1 MLNDKYNY
9 TLNGIEHEIILNNT
23 LKIEQEPINDKI
35 LISIKYTLKYINDIF
50 DYNLIEYC
58 LVSNSLL
65 GFYIFN
71 GINIFN
77 STLEICISDIY
88 IHKIHKIQD
97 QIKNDGIDIHF
108 YEKYIKLSSIFI
120 DNIKIHIYIYLLE
133 NDSNDDTLKY
143 YNYKNNLLVH
153 KFYDIYP
160 IKKNKFE
167 EFEISVPNKIE
178 NILESYNFNLNYI
191 TFSKYKCNKNDKKI
205 IEEVEKSNI
214 QTLFKNN
221 LYKFISTIKPFLFNQ
236 DSVDKTIC

>member
-35 LISIKYTLKYINDIF
+35 LISNKYILKYINDIF

-58 LVSNSLL
+58 LVSHSLL

-88 IHKIHKIQD
+88 IHKIHKIED
-97 QIKNDGIDIHF
+97 QIKHDDIDIYF
-108 YEKYIKLSSIFI
+108 YEKYIKLSSVFV
-120 DNIKIHIYIYLLE
+120 DNIKTHIYIYLLE
-133 NDSNDDTLKY
+133 SDSNNDTLKY
-143 YNYKNNLLVH
+143 YNYKNNLLIH

-191 TFSKYKCNKNDKKI
+191 IFSKNKYNKNDKKI
-205 IEEVEKSNI
+205 IEEVEENNI

-221 LYKFISTIKPFLFNQ
+221 LYKFISTIKPSLF
-236 DSVDKTIC
+236 

>member
-1 MLNDKYNY
+1 M
-9 TLNGIEHEIILNNT
+9 E
-23 LKIEQEPINDKI
+23 
-35 LISIKYTLKYINDIF
+35 S
-50 DYNLIEYC
+50 
-58 LVSNSLL
+58 
-65 GFYIFN
+65 
-71 GINIFN
+71 
-77 STLEICISDIY
+77 
-88 IHKIHKIQD
+88 
-97 QIKNDGIDIHF
+97 
-108 YEKYIKLSSIFI
+108 
-120 DNIKIHIYIYLLE
+120 
-133 NDSNDDTLKY
+133 DSNNDTLKY
-143 YNYKNNLLVH
+143 YNYKNNLLIH

>member
-9 TLNGIEHEIILNNT
+9 TLNGIEHEIILNHT

-35 LISIKYTLKYINDIF
+35 LISNKYMLKYINDIF

-58 LVSNSLL
+58 LVSHSLL

-88 IHKIHKIQD
+88 IHKIHKIED
-97 QIKNDGIDIHF
+97 QIKHDDIDIYF
-108 YEKYIKLSSIFI
+108 YEKYIKLSSVFV
-120 DNIKIHIYIYLLE
+120 DNIKTHIYIYLLE
-133 NDSNDDTLKY
+133 SDSNNDTLKY
-143 YNYKNNLLVH
+143 YNYKNNLLIH

-191 TFSKYKCNKNDKKI
+191 IFSKNKYNKNDKKI
-205 IEEVEKSNI
+205 IEEVEENNI

-221 LYKFISTIKPFLFNQ
+221 LYKFISTIKPSLF
-236 DSVDKTIC
+236 

>member
-35 LISIKYTLKYINDIF
+35 LISNKYMLKYINDIF

-97 QIKNDGIDIHF
+97 QIKNDDIDIYF
-108 YEKYIKLSSIFI
+108 YEKYIKLSSVFV
-120 DNIKIHIYIYLLE
+120 DNIKTHIYIYLLE
-133 NDSNDDTLKY
+133 SDSNNDTLKY
-143 YNYKNNLLVH
+143 YNYKNNLLIH

-167 EFEISVPNKIE
+167 EFEISIPNKIE

-191 TFSKYKCNKNDKKI
+191 TFSKNKYNKNDKRI
-205 IEEVEKSNI
+205 IEEVEKNNI

-236 DSVDKTIC
+236 ESVDKTIC